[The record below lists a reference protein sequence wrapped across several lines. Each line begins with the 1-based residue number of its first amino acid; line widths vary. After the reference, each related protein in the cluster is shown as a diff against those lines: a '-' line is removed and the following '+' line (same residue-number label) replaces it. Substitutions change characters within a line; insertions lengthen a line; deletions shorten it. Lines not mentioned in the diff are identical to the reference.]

1 LVEHGTVSI
10 TSTSLTDEELG
21 LKFPVGQLDHDHD
34 HDHDDEREREGEAE
48 KQEHEKEVI

>member
-1 LVEHGTVSI
+1 MSI

-34 HDHDDEREREGEAE
+34 DDDEKEREGEAE
-48 KQEHEKEVI
+48 QEQHEKEGV

>member
-1 LVEHGTVSI
+1 MSI

-34 HDHDDEREREGEAE
+34 DDDEKEREGEAE
-48 KQEHEKEVI
+48 QEQHEKEVV